1 MSTHQ
6 VKSICIAGG
15 GSAGWLAAA
24 HALHLFQDK
33 NLKVTLVESPN
44 VPIIGV
50 GEATLLGFDTFL
62 TKDCNIPFELW
73 TKECDATIK
82 LGTKF
87 TNWFADGLDIW
98 APFLVPVILSETD
111 NQHYDLLDL
120 SLRAKIAK
128 PDFYSTC
135 ASWWEIAV
143 EDKKIPST
151 ATLDGP
157 GSGDHGV
164 AYHLD
169 AVKLANFLSTWCNK
183 KYPWLKHIK
192 KHIDK
197 PVIKDGNVDH
207 LILEDGSTI
216 HADVFIDCTGFKKL
230 LSNAIEGS
238 DWREQGDMLYIN
250 SAVASQ
256 INYKDDDEPQHP
268 YVDAT
273 AHDLGWIWKTPIKD
287 RIGSGLCYNNTITT
301 KQEAEDAFVQ
311 HWGEDR
317 LRTGEFNHIKFK
329 PEYNAK
335 NWRGNVIPVGLS
347 SGFVE
352 PLESSG
358 LGLMTL
364 SMSPLASC
372 LVHGAYT
379 DTDRDNY
386 NNELAFTYQ
395 NTMDFIGLHY
405 FNNPRDGAFWKL
417 VEEKYDSTD
426 SLYNY
431 VNALK
436 LTATHT
442 HKKQY
447 YPRANGLFHEWN
459 WKLWAYATGIGTMT
473 WDMNKEEALKHI
485 NMIKDED
492 GKVSYPGIEN
502 RKWSRR

>member
-1 MSTHQ
+1 MSSHQ

-15 GSAGWLAAA
+15 GSSGWLTAA
-24 HALHLFQDK
+24 HALHLFPSDI
-33 NLKVTLVESPN
+33 KVTLVESPN
-44 VPIIGV
+44 IPIIGV
-50 GEATLLGFDTFL
+50 GEATLLGFDKFL
-62 TKDCNIPFELW
+62 TNECNIPFELW

-98 APFLVPVILSETD
+98 APFLVPVILGED
-111 NQHYDLLDL
+111 EHHYDLLDL
-120 SLRAKIAK
+120 ALKANITK

-135 ASWWEIAV
+135 AAWWEISV

-151 ATLDGP
+151 ATLGGP
-157 GSGDHGV
+157 DSGAHGV
-164 AYHLD
+164 AYNLD
-169 AVKLANFLSTWCNK
+169 AIKLANFLSKWCNK
-183 KYPWLKHIK
+183 KYPYLTHIK

-197 PVIKDGNVDH
+197 PVIKNGNVDH

-238 DWREQGDMLYIN
+238 DWRDHSDMLYIN

-256 INYKDDDEPQHP
+256 INYKDDEEPQHP

-311 HWGEDR
+311 HWGKDR
-317 LRTGEFNHIKFK
+317 LRTGEFNHIKFT

-364 SMSPLASC
+364 SMAPLASC
-372 LVHGAYT
+372 LVHGEYT
-379 DTDRDNY
+379 DTDRNAY
-386 NNELAFTYQ
+386 NDVLAFTYQ
-395 NTMDFIGLHY
+395 NTIDFIGLHY
-405 FNNPRDGAFWKL
+405 FNNPRTGAFWKL
-417 VEEKYDSTD
+417 VAEKYDATE
-426 SLYNY
+426 SLFNSLK
-431 VNALK
+431 ALK
-436 LTATHT
+436 ITATHT
-442 HKKQY
+442 HQKQY
-447 YPRANGLFHEWN
+447 YPRATGLFHEWN
-459 WKLWAYATGIGTMT
+459 WKLWAYATGIGTKT
-473 WDMNKEEALKHI
+473 WDMNEDEALKHI
-485 NMIKDED
+485 NLIKDKD
-492 GKVSYPGIEN
+492 RKDSYPGIEN
-502 RKWSRR
+502 RKWIHR